1 MMQRIRLSVAL
12 LLLAAP
18 ALGAQQNIAAEVG
31 VFGQFSK
38 YDNFT
43 GLTNGIGAG
52 ARLGVY
58 LLRNFGLEY
67 EGDFTKTKSS
77 RLGDLTA
84 LNNRIDGILYVPVS
98 DRLRLLVGGGWT
110 GTQYHSDT
118 TKNQFDSGGN
128 AVLGFKYCMGETW
141 AWRTDVNADFKDPS
155 DQTTS
160 GQRTRTYNFRVGFS
174 RFLGGHGTKSPC
186 YQAPPP
192 APPPVVVPA
201 PAPAPEPM
209 PPAPVT
215 QPAPAAVPVPTP
227 VQAPPPAPARREL
240 LVLRG
245 AVFAFDKSSL
255 TAWAKDTLQGA
266 VATLKAHPDAQ
277 VEVQGHT
284 DWVGSDKYNQALSE
298 RRANSV
304 KAYLVTQGIAA
315 SRITTKGFGKSQPI
329 ADNATAKGRAEN
341 RRVVIIEIP

>member
-18 ALGAQQNIAAEVG
+18 ALGAQQKMAAELG
-31 VFGQFSK
+31 IFGQYSK

-43 GLTNGIGAG
+43 GLSNGIGAG

-58 LLRNFGLEY
+58 VLRNFALEY

-84 LNNRIDGILYVPVS
+84 LNNRIDGILYFPVS
-98 DRLRLLVGGGWT
+98 DRLRFLVGGGWT
-110 GTQYHSDT
+110 GTQYHTDT
-118 TKNQFDSGGN
+118 TKNQYDSGGN
-128 AVLGFKYCMGETW
+128 AVVGFKYCMGETW

-174 RFLGGHGTKSPC
+174 RFLGGHGTNSPC
-186 YQAPPP
+186 YIRPP
-192 APPPVVVPA
+192 APPAPPVVI

-215 QPAPAAVPVPTP
+215 QPAPAATPVPTP

-245 AVFAFDKSSL
+245 AVFAFDKSNL

-266 VATLKAHPDAQ
+266 VATLKAHSDAQ

-284 DWVGSDKYNQALSE
+284 DWIGSDKYNQALSE
-298 RRANSV
+298 RRANAV

-315 SRITTKGFGKSQPI
+315 SRITTKGFGESQPI
-329 ADNATAKGRAEN
+329 ADNKTAKGRAEN